1 MKCKAPENELRKGKK
16 EKVKKD
22 PDCLITTHSF
32 PMLQSC
38 QFLAHAIS
46 CRSPLKKNTHPT
58 YNKLKEKFMTIKL
71 KQEKINQTIEKIKIK
86 NTTACLIKHELYLA
100 LGPFSNMFIYGSK

>member
-1 MKCKAPENELRKGKK
+1 
-16 EKVKKD
+16 
-22 PDCLITTHSF
+22 
-32 PMLQSC
+32 
-38 QFLAHAIS
+38 
-46 CRSPLKKNTHPT
+46 
-58 YNKLKEKFMTIKL
+58 MTIKL